1 MNHFL
6 ILIKPD
12 AFERNIEQILICRL
26 LNEFPLIDIKKI
38 VVTEELCDAHYA
50 EHINKP
56 FYPNLKKAMVG
67 NHVIALEVL
76 SQDMEARKYCEKIR
90 KEYVDYEYVGPRNI
104 IHCSDSIEA
113 GIRECALW
121 FGEAVVLKEN
131 FVATKPK
138 SKSVRKASK
147 IVDKEDFLEKVELAL
162 VDPKLGGAKLY
173 KDLEKVKFDFENY
186 GWSIDEYLM
195 YGSLI
200 GYNKIGDI
208 EFCGCAAGGDWEY
221 PVFFIIY
228 LDQDGKTLR
237 GFIPKEGNAWNYN
250 TNKAL
255 GNDSEADIEFLTKAL
270 KLPHIDDFEDEFDA
284 FDDFLDG
291 FDHNDHAEDLID
303 CELIKKS
310 ILSRLEVV

>member
-26 LNEFPLIDIKKI
+26 LNNFSLIDIKKV

-67 NHVIALEVL
+67 NPVIALEVL

-90 KEYVDYEYVGPRNI
+90 IEYVDREYVGPRNI
-104 IHCSDSIEA
+104 IHCSDSVEA

-121 FGEAVVLKEN
+121 FEESIVLKEN
-131 FVATKPK
+131 FVAIKPK
-138 SKSVRKASK
+138 SKTVRKAAK
-147 IVDKEDFLEKVELAL
+147 IIDTDAFLERVEEELFNRGT
-162 VDPKLGGAKLY
+162 KLS
-173 KDLEKVKFDFENY
+173 KDLEKVKFDFENC
-186 GWSIDEYLM
+186 GWVNGEYPMYHYLM
-195 YGSLI
+195 
-200 GYNKIGDI
+200 GYNKIGNI

-221 PVFFIIY
+221 PVFFIVY

-255 GNDSEADIEFLTKAL
+255 GNDSQADLEFLTKAL

-284 FDDFLDG
+284 FDAFLDN
-291 FDHNDHAEDLID
+291 FDYNDHAEDLID
-303 CELIKKS
+303 CKLIEEA